1 MRVIRFLK
9 LFAVLPA
16 VFGLPSMD
24 EQQVLGLSGMER
36 EAMTYEHVSH
46 PSFSDYSMRLKT
58 PTLCDNS
65 VKQYSGYLDIAED
78 KHLFFWFFE
87 SRSSPASDPLVL
99 WLNGGPGC
107 SSMAGLLFELGP
119 CNINKTEGGT
129 VFTSHNPH
137 AWNNNSSVI
146 FLDQPVMTGYS
157 FSSNKT
163 AHVKTTP
170 EAARDVYAFLQ
181 LFFRRFENYATQP
194 FHIAAESY
202 GGHFAPHIA
211 SIVHHKN
218 KQLVHAPSSD
228 LRKINLASIMLGNAL
243 TDPLIQMPSVV
254 EYACDSPFAVFSP
267 KSPQCRS
274 LRTSGAICE
283 RMISACYALDTRA
296 VCAPATFY
304 CWSMWNVLA
313 GAKRNLHDIRL
324 PCETNPDCYEEDNW
338 VDEYMNRLDVRTALG
353 VDPRA
358 PEFVGCNNDMI
369 VEFMSQG
376 DGMRDTKSVVPEL
389 VDEGIRLL
397 VYAGNVDMV
406 CNYMGNSRWVAEL
419 PSTYKDAFADA
430 PFRPWIVSGRPAG
443 VVRSAGEGAG
453 NVTYLTV
460 YEAGH
465 MVPHDQ
471 PEAALDML
479 NKWIRNIPLA
489 D

>member
-1 MRVIRFLK
+1 
-9 LFAVLPA
+9 
-16 VFGLPSMD
+16 
-24 EQQVLGLSGMER
+24 MER
-36 EAMTYEHVSH
+36 EAMSYEHVSH
-46 PSFSDYSMRLKT
+46 PSFSDYSLRLKT
-58 PTLCDNS
+58 PTLCDDS

-99 WLNGGPGC
+99 WLNGGAGC
-107 SSMAGLLFELGP
+107 SSMTGLLFELGP

-137 AWNNNSSVI
+137 AWNNNANVI

-181 LFFRRFENYATQP
+181 LFFRRFEEYSTQP

-202 GGHFAPHIA
+202 GGHFAPRIA
-211 SIVHHKN
+211 SIVHQKN

-228 LRKINLASIMLGNAL
+228 IRKINLASIMLGNAL

-254 EYACDSPFAVFSP
+254 EYACDSPLAVFSP
-267 KSPQCRS
+267 RSPQCRS
-274 LRTSGAICE
+274 LRTRGTICE

-304 CWSMWNVLA
+304 CWSMYNVLA
-313 GAKRNLHDIRL
+313 EAKRNFHDIRL
-324 PCETNPDCYEEDNW
+324 PCETNPDCYAELDW
-338 VDEYMNRLDVRTALG
+338 MTEYLNRLDVRTALG

-358 PEFVGCNNDMI
+358 PKFVACNMDML

-376 DGMRDTKSVVPEL
+376 DGMRDTKSVVTEL

-397 VYAGNVDMV
+397 VYAGNTDMA

-419 PSTYKDAFADA
+419 PSTHKGAFGDA

-443 VVRSAGEGAG
+443 VVRSAGDGAG
-453 NVTYLTV
+453 NVTSLTV

-471 PEAALDML
+471 PEAALDMF
-479 NKWIRNIPLA
+479 NRWIRNTPLA

>member
-1 MRVIRFLK
+1 
-9 LFAVLPA
+9 
-16 VFGLPSMD
+16 MD
-24 EQQVLGLSGMER
+24 EQQVLGFSGMES
-36 EAMTYEHVSH
+36 EAMSYEHVSH
-46 PSFSDYSMRLKT
+46 PSFSDYSLRLKT
-58 PTLCDNS
+58 PTLCDDS

-99 WLNGGPGC
+99 WLNGGAGC
-107 SSMAGLLFELGP
+107 SSMTGLLFELGP

-137 AWNNNSSVI
+137 AWNNNASII

-157 FSSNKT
+157 FSSSKT
-163 AHVKTTP
+163 AHVTTTP

-181 LFFRRFENYATQP
+181 LFFRRFEEYATQP

-228 LRKINLASIMLGNAL
+228 IWKINLASIMLGNAL

-254 EYACDSPFAVFSP
+254 EYACDSPLAVFSP
-267 KSPQCRS
+267 ISPQCRS
-274 LRTSGAICE
+274 LRTRGTICK

-304 CWSMWNVLA
+304 CWSMWEVLA
-313 GAKRNLHDIRL
+313 EAKRNFHDIRL
-324 PCETNPDCYEEDNW
+324 PCETNPDCYAELDW
-338 VDEYMNRLDVRTALG
+338 MGEYMNRLDVRTALG

-358 PEFVGCNNDMI
+358 SKFVGCNMDML

-376 DGMRDTKSVVPEL
+376 DGMRDTKSVVTEL

-397 VYAGNVDMV
+397 VYAGNVDMA

-419 PSTYKDAFADA
+419 PSTHKDAFGDA

-443 VVRSAGEGAG
+443 VVRSVGDGAG

-479 NKWIRNIPLA
+479 NRWIRNTPLA
-489 D
+489 G

>member
-1 MRVIRFLK
+1 MTFIQFLRP
-9 LFAVLPA
+9 FTVLPA
-16 VFGLPSMD
+16 VFGLRVSSMD
-24 EQQVLGLSGMER
+24 EQQVLGFSGIER
-36 EAMTYEHVSH
+36 EAMSYEHVSH
-46 PSFSDYSMRLKT
+46 PSFSDYSLRLKT
-58 PTLCDNS
+58 PTLCDDS

-99 WLNGGPGC
+99 WLNGGAGC
-107 SSMAGLLFELGP
+107 SSMTGLLFELGP

-137 AWNNNSSVI
+137 AWNNNANVI

-163 AHVKTTP
+163 THVKTTP
-170 EAARDVYAFLQ
+170 EAARDEYAM
-181 LFFRRFENYATQP
+181 QP

-211 SIVHHKN
+211 SI
-218 KQLVHAPSSD
+218 LVHAPSAG

-254 EYACDSPFAVFSP
+254 EYACDSPLAVFSP

-274 LRTSGAICE
+274 LRTRGSICE

-304 CWSMWNVLA
+304 CWSMWTVLA
-313 GAKRNLHDIRL
+313 EAKRNFHDIRM
-324 PCETNPDCYEEDNW
+324 PCETNPDCYAELNW
-338 VDEYMNRLDVRTALG
+338 MTEYMNRRGL
-353 VDPRA
+353 
-358 PEFVGCNNDMI
+358 
-369 VEFMSQG
+369 
-376 DGMRDTKSVVPEL
+376 VPEL

-397 VYAGNVDMV
+397 
-406 CNYMGNSRWVAEL
+406 GNSKWVAEL
-419 PSTYKDAFADA
+419 PSTHKEAFGNA

-443 VVRSAGEGAG
+443 VVRSTGDGAG

-460 YEAGH
+460 FEAGH

-471 PEAALDML
+471 PEAALVSL
-479 NKWIRNIPLA
+479 S
-489 D
+489 

>member
-1 MRVIRFLK
+1 MRFIHFLRP
-9 LFAVLPA
+9 FTVLPA
-16 VFGLPSMD
+16 VFGLRVSMD
-24 EQQVLGLSGMER
+24 DQQVFSGMER

-46 PSFSDYSMRLKT
+46 PSFSDYSLRLKT
-58 PTLCDNS
+58 PTLCDDS

-99 WLNGGPGC
+99 WLNGGAGC
-107 SSMAGLLFELGP
+107 SSMTGLLFELGP

-137 AWNNNSSVI
+137 AWNNNANVI

-181 LFFRRFENYATQP
+181 LFFRRFEEYATQP

-218 KQLVHAPSSD
+218 KQLVHAPSAD

-254 EYACDSPFAVFSP
+254 EYACDSPLAVFSP

-274 LRTSGAICE
+274 LRIRGRICE
-283 RMISACYALDTRA
+283 RMIGACYALDTRA

-304 CWSMWNVLA
+304 CWSMWTVLA
-313 GAKRNLHDIRL
+313 EAKRNFHDIRM
-324 PCETNPDCYEEDNW
+324 PCETNPDCYSELNW
-338 VDEYMNRLDVRTALG
+338 MTEYMNRPDVRTALG

-358 PEFVGCNNDMI
+358 PKFVDCNMDML
-369 VEFMSQG
+369 VEFMAQG
-376 DGMRDTKSVVPEL
+376 DGMRNTKSVVPEL
-389 VDEGIRLL
+389 VHEGIRLL
-397 VYAGNVDMV
+397 VYAGNADMA

-419 PSTYKDAFADA
+419 PSIHKDAFGDA
-430 PFRPWIVSGRPAG
+430 PFRPWIVSGRQAG
-443 VVRSAGEGAG
+443 VVRSAGDGAG

-460 YEAGH
+460 FEAGH

-479 NKWIRNIPLA
+479 NRWICNTPLA